1 MFFFLRNWKNL
12 KFSTVFLSF
21 MPKMLQ
27 FIAESLQNR
36 VKITQN
42 ALICHYFDIGD
53 MKWRLFGML
62 KKLGDKSGDFGAKAW
77 RHGL

>member
-1 MFFFLRNWKNL
+1 MIFFLRNWKNL

-42 ALICHYFDIGD
+42 ALICQYFDIGD